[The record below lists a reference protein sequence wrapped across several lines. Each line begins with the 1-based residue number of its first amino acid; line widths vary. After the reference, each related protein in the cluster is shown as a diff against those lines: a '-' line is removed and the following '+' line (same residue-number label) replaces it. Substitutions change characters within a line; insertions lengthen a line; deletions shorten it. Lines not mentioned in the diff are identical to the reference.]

1 MKMRYILWLA
11 VIVCI
16 FSGCSSV
23 AKTDE
28 NTVFVTIEPL
38 RYLTEQVAG
47 SQWKVVTMVPEGS
60 SPETYDP
67 TPVQL
72 VQLSGSRAFFAVGYL
87 GFEKQWLDNIK
98 ENAKGVAFYNTG
110 DGIELIEG
118 HHHHHHHDGDED
130 DDDENEEGVD
140 PHIWTT
146 PKNALQMAR
155 NICSAFCQMDAAH
168 AEDYQHNLMELEK
181 TIMKTDSAIRQQCA
195 QGVQPA
201 FAIYHP
207 SLTYFAKDYGIQQ
220 ICIEEDGK
228 EPSPSQLQSLVKKCR
243 ENQVRTIFIQAE
255 FNTQNAE
262 TLAKE
267 IGAQLVPINPLSYD
281 WNGQMLNII
290 QSLKP

>member
-1 MKMRYILWLA
+1 MKMKYIIWLA
-11 VIVCI
+11 FVVCI
-16 FSGCSSV
+16 LSGCSPV
-23 AKTDE
+23 AKTNK

-47 SQWKVVTMVPEGS
+47 PDWTVVTMVPEGS

-72 VQLSGSRAFFAVGYL
+72 VQLSGSQAYFAVGYL
-87 GFEKQWLDNIK
+87 GFELHWLDNIK
-98 ENAKGVAFYNTG
+98 ENAANVTFYNTG
-110 DGIELIEG
+110 EGVELIEG
-118 HHHHHHHDGDED
+118 HHHHHDGDG
-130 DDDENEEGVD
+130 DDDEDEEGVD

-155 NICSAFCQMDAAH
+155 NICSAFCQMDPEH

-181 TIMKTDSAIRQQCA
+181 TIMQTDSAIRQQCA
-195 QGVQPA
+195 QGIQPA

-207 SLTYFAKDYGIQQ
+207 SLTYFARDYGIRQ
-220 ICIEEDGK
+220 ISIEEGGK
-228 EPSPSQLQSLVKKCR
+228 EPSPSQLESLVKQCR
-243 ENQVRTIFIQAE
+243 ENEVRTIFIQTE
-255 FNTQNAE
+255 FNIQNAE

-281 WNGQMLNII
+281 WNNQMLKII
-290 QSLKP
+290 ESLKP